1 MLNGKIDHTHKP
13 QDFKGSESH
22 KEDDSESGEIHASWW
37 TEKFVITQC
46 ANLSLQ
52 AQEKKFFVSGY
63 QEWVYL
69 LVNI

>member
-13 QDFKGSESH
+13 QDFKGSELH

-46 ANLSLQ
+46 ANLSL
-52 AQEKKFFVSGY
+52 
-63 QEWVYL
+63 
-69 LVNI
+69 